1 MKRTGFLGAVGGV
14 LTALWW
20 GGPLPKLR
28 ARVKAQVVHFKWR
41 DQQRFADAGMP
52 VELPRVIE
60 SRYLS
65 NPLAW
70 YINVGAPTRVSWDD
84 D

>member
-52 VELPRVIE
+52 VESPVIDTGFE
-60 SRYLS
+60 ARYLS

-70 YINVGAPTRVSWDD
+70 FVTTQATWHDD
-84 D
+84 

>member
-1 MKRTGFLGAVGGV
+1 MKRTGFLAAIGGAIAAA
-14 LTALWW
+14 AL
-20 GGPLPKLR
+20 PIPKLR